1 MNTVKE
7 STQQLV
13 NTIVEGIQEKKGSGI
28 VIADL
33 SHIDGSI
40 AQYFVICQ
48 GNSPSQVEAITESV
62 GEFAR
67 NKNNEKP
74 INVVG
79 LGTNQWVAI
88 DFADILVHIFLPET
102 REFYNLEDLW
112 EDAKLTRIP
121 DIY

>member
-48 GNSPSQVEAITESV
+48 GNSPSQVEAIAESV

-112 EDAKLTRIP
+112 ADARLTRIP

>member
-13 NTIVEGIQEKKGSGI
+13 NTIVEGIQAKKGSGI

-48 GNSPSQVEAITESV
+48 GNSPSQVEAIAESV

>member
-48 GNSPSQVEAITESV
+48 GNSPSQVEAIAESV

>member
-48 GNSPSQVEAITESV
+48 GNSPSQVDAIAESV
-62 GEFAR
+62 G
-67 NKNNEKP
+67 
-74 INVVG
+74 
-79 LGTNQWVAI
+79 
-88 DFADILVHIFLPET
+88 
-102 REFYNLEDLW
+102 
-112 EDAKLTRIP
+112 
-121 DIY
+121 

>member
-1 MNTVKE
+1 MNT
-7 STQQLV
+7 
-13 NTIVEGIQEKKGSGI
+13 
-28 VIADL
+28 
-33 SHIDGSI
+33 SI

-48 GNSPSQVEAITESV
+48 GNSPSQVEAIAESV